1 LLLWARG
8 LSTAISGLFWL
19 WGKLA
24 VARAQPQYTTSEVAM
39 TRLFLGV
46 LAAAGLVLGT
56 PVLRTPAG
64 AAEIKVLA
72 AGGMQPGLNAAA
84 KVFREKTGIEAK
96 FTYEPPVDLGKR
108 VAAGEA
114 ADIVVSSPPVV
125 AELTKTGKVLG
136 EAQMHLGRVGVGVVA
151 REGAPQPDVSST
163 AALKASL
170 IAAEAVVYNTA
181 SSGTYIDGMLKKI
194 GAYDQIE
201 SKLVRLWDGTA
212 VMHHLMEGKAREF
225 GFGGITDILLYRDR
239 GLRLVGPLPAEIQN
253 YANYS
258 AAVIAAA
265 PNPDAAKAFIGY
277 LASQEGRALF
287 LANGIPE

>member
-1 LLLWARG
+1 MA
-8 LSTAISGLFWL
+8 
-19 WGKLA
+19 K
-24 VARAQPQYTTSEVAM
+24 
-39 TRLFLGV
+39 LFLGALTAAC
-46 LAAAGLVLGT
+46 LALGT
-56 PVLRTPAG
+56 SAS

-84 KVFREKTGIEAK
+84 KVFREKSGVETR

-108 VAAGEA
+108 VAGGEA
-114 ADIVVSSPPVV
+114 ADIVVSSPAVI
-125 AELTKTGKVLG
+125 ADLTKAGKVLPDG
-136 EAQMHLGRVGVGVVA
+136 QMHLGRVGVGVVV
-151 REGAPQPDVSST
+151 RDGAPLPDVSST
-163 AALKASL
+163 QALKASL

-194 GAYDQIE
+194 GVFDHIQ
-201 SKLVRLWDGTA
+201 SKLIRLWDGTA
-212 VMHHLMEGKAREF
+212 VMHHLMEGKVREF

-239 GLRLVGPLPAEIQN
+239 GLRLAGPLPAEIQN

-265 PNPDAAKAFIGY
+265 PNPDAAKAFMTY
-277 LASQEGRALF
+277 LASPDGRALF